1 MATSVRTPI
10 PHAGRH
16 LPLPHAALPQAEL
29 ARAARLL
36 VLRSR
41 REATG
46 LFAGN
51 YRSAFRGGGLEFEF
65 SRPWTPG
72 DDVRSLDPRAS
83 ARSGEPHVKI
93 FREERDRELWLG
105 LDVSGSMTF
114 GSAGA
119 AMAQTA
125 AHALALIASAAGRA
139 GDRIGLLA
147 FAAGVREEVALARG
161 RTQSARVIH
170 AAVRAAAQSHG
181 ATDLRAAI
189 HELRRRAG
197 RRAVVVLLSD
207 FRDPALAAG
216 ALRFE
221 LAGLARESDV
231 VAAWLCDPREQTLVA
246 AGGVRLR
253 DAEGARGLR
262 LLGTGSAR
270 ARARYA
276 AAARERSAQL
286 ASELRGAGAEC
297 VALANDRSPLFAL
310 ARFFQ
315 ERTGRRLGGAR

>member
-1 MATSVRTPI
+1 MATPLRTPL

-16 LPLPHAALPQAEL
+16 LPLPHAEL

-51 YRSAFRGGGLEFEF
+51 YRSAFRGGGLEYEA
-65 SRPWTPG
+65 SRPWAPG

-83 ARSGEPHVKI
+83 ARRGEPHVKI

-119 AMAQTA
+119 AKAATA

-139 GDRIGLLA
+139 GDRVGLLA
-147 FAAGVREEVALARG
+147 FDARVREELPPARG
-161 RTQSARVIH
+161 RAQSARVIH
-170 AAVRAAAQSHG
+170 AAVRAAALSSG
-181 ATDLRAAI
+181 ATDLRVAI
-189 HELRRRAG
+189 HELRRRAA
-197 RRAVVVLLSD
+197 RRAVIVLFSD
-207 FRDPALAAG
+207 FRDPALAGG
-216 ALRFE
+216 ALRRE
-221 LAGLARESDV
+221 LATLARESDV
-231 VAAWLCDPREQTLVA
+231 VAAWLCDPREQALIA

-253 DAEGARGLR
+253 DAEGASGLHM
-262 LLGTGSAR
+262 LGTGSAR

-276 AAARERSAQL
+276 AAARERAALL
-286 ASELRGAGAEC
+286 AGELRGAGAEC
-297 VALANDRSPLFAL
+297 VVLANDRSPLFTL